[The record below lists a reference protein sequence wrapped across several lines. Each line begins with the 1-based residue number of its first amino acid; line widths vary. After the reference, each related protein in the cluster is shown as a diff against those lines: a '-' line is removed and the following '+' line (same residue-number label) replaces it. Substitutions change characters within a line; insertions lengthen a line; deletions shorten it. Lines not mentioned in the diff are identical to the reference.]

1 MSLKNI
7 GNVISEL
14 RKNKGVKQEELA
26 TAVGVSTQAVSKWE
40 NGGTPD
46 TELLPLIADYFSVS
60 IDRLFGRNIGD
71 YSDINTETV
80 KYISSFD
87 EDKQIMEAYKLC
99 WAIQQGLWKG
109 IVTDKKKEF
118 WGAR

>member
-26 TAVGVSTQAVSKWE
+26 NAVGVSTQAVSKWE

-46 TELLPLIADYFSVS
+46 TELLPADCGLLQRINRQAVRQKHR
-60 IDRLFGRNIGD
+60 RLQR
-71 YSDINTETV
+71 Y
-80 KYISSFD
+80 
-87 EDKQIMEAYKLC
+87 
-99 WAIQQGLWKG
+99 
-109 IVTDKKKEF
+109 
-118 WGAR
+118 